1 MDKKYYYRM
10 LGITRSNPTQQQ
22 IREAYDQR
30 MAKLNSSDYEDD
42 RQYARKKMKEA
53 TMAYRVLTGAAPSVT
68 KKQKRDYFEKFKDA
82 MESREGNE
90 SADSAEFDEGM
101 AQYKRSR
108 EREERASERGY
119 ERARQEKTAYHS
131 SGRNL
136 SGNFQNITNS
146 GNKKTMIGIIIAAA
160 VVIIIGAGV
169 LFGNL
174 ADYLSEKL
182 SSYEPGYDY
191 EEEYNYTLSDY
202 EMEQIDTI
210 GSQYRE
216 ENYYEMLDLSA
227 ASQNT
232 AYIDWTEGSGE
243 YGGDDMF
250 NGIFNVVYDM
260 GIYDLSG
267 FFDYVTGEKD
277 YYFNY
282 DDRDCAETLIEWMGA
297 PEFVDVAGAVNMYTD
312 TPILSLSDY
321 LEYLD
326 NIIAE
331 NAY

>member
-1 MDKKYYYRM
+1 
-10 LGITRSNPTQQQ
+10 
-22 IREAYDQR
+22 
-30 MAKLNSSDYEDD
+30 
-42 RQYARKKMKEA
+42 
-53 TMAYRVLTGAAPSVT
+53 
-68 KKQKRDYFEKFKDA
+68 
-82 MESREGNE
+82 
-90 SADSAEFDEGM
+90 
-101 AQYKRSR
+101 
-108 EREERASERGY
+108 
-119 ERARQEKTAYHS
+119 
-131 SGRNL
+131 
-136 SGNFQNITNS
+136 
-146 GNKKTMIGIIIAAA
+146 MIGIIIAAA

-232 AYIDWTEGSGE
+232 AYIDWTEGSSE

>member
-1 MDKKYYYRM
+1 M
-10 LGITRSNPTQQQ
+10 LWIRNITTECIGITRSNPTQQQ

-174 ADYLSEKL
+174 ADYLSE
-182 SSYEPGYDY
+182 
-191 EEEYNYTLSDY
+191 NYLH
-202 EMEQIDTI
+202 MNRDTI
-210 GSQYRE
+210 TKK
-216 ENYYEMLDLSA
+216 
-227 ASQNT
+227 NT
-232 AYIDWTEGSGE
+232 TI
-243 YGGDDMF
+243 
-250 NGIFNVVYDM
+250 
-260 GIYDLSG
+260 
-267 FFDYVTGEKD
+267 
-277 YYFNY
+277 
-282 DDRDCAETLIEWMGA
+282 
-297 PEFVDVAGAVNMYTD
+297 P
-312 TPILSLSDY
+312 
-321 LEYLD
+321 
-326 NIIAE
+326 
-331 NAY
+331 

>member
-119 ERARQEKTAYHS
+119 ERARQEKPH
-131 SGRNL
+131 
-136 SGNFQNITNS
+136 
-146 GNKKTMIGIIIAAA
+146 IIHQGEIC
-160 VVIIIGAGV
+160 
-169 LFGNL
+169 
-174 ADYLSEKL
+174 
-182 SSYEPGYDY
+182 
-191 EEEYNYTLSDY
+191 
-202 EMEQIDTI
+202 
-210 GSQYRE
+210 RE
-216 ENYYEMLDLSA
+216 
-227 ASQNT
+227 
-232 AYIDWTEGSGE
+232 
-243 YGGDDMF
+243 
-250 NGIFNVVYDM
+250 IFR
-260 GIYDLSG
+260 I
-267 FFDYVTGEKD
+267 
-277 YYFNY
+277 
-282 DDRDCAETLIEWMGA
+282 
-297 PEFVDVAGAVNMYTD
+297 
-312 TPILSLSDY
+312 
-321 LEYLD
+321 
-326 NIIAE
+326 
-331 NAY
+331 